1 MNDALYNLKT
11 DDETYRMNLENLSFE
26 ENNFVRISNSY
37 KSGVK
42 NRVDVLDK
50 ENSFLYEKSTTLNSK
65 VQKFVDLIS
74 LYKALGGCL

>member
-1 MNDALYNLKT
+1 MLNEYLDTDLKALKEVNDALYNLKT

-42 NRVDVLDK
+42 NRVDA
-50 ENSFLYEKSTTLNSK
+50 F
-65 VQKFVDLIS
+65 
-74 LYKALGGCL
+74 

>member
-1 MNDALYNLKT
+1 
-11 DDETYRMNLENLSFE
+11 
-26 ENNFVRISNSY
+26 
-37 KSGVK
+37 VK

>member
-1 MNDALYNLKT
+1 MLNEYLDTDLKALKEVNDALYNLKT

-50 ENSFLYEKSTTLNSK
+50 ENSFFLYEKINNSK
-65 VQKFVDLIS
+65 F
-74 LYKALGGCL
+74 